1 MGLKLKIIKM
11 TKRLFFV
18 FFISLTLTN
27 ASFGQTSKTLWPTI
41 EKQMKP
47 WVRWWWM
54 GSAVDEK
61 NLTQNLS
68 TYQKAGIGGVE
79 ITPIYGAVSYENRY
93 IDFLSPK
100 WMSMLQ
106 FTITKSNNLGLGVD
120 MNTGTGWPFGGPQIK
135 PENAATKLITQK
147 YILKE
152 GEKLAEAIKVKE
164 TKQEAAKLQAVTAY
178 GSNGEVLNLLNRVD
192 ANGNLNWLPT
202 KGSWQVYALFAG
214 KTRQQ
219 VKRAA
224 PGGEGFTLD
233 HLDKNSVDVYLKRFD
248 NAFANKPQG
257 VRSFFNDSYEVYG
270 ATWTPTFL
278 DAFKKNR
285 GYDLSNHIKEL
296 VSDEGDLETIKR
308 VKSDYRETMNELLLT
323 NFTKTWT
330 NWAHRYKSLSKNQA
344 HGSPGNLLDLY
355 SAVDIPETETFG
367 SSYFPIPGLRRNKA
381 DVRNVNPDP
390 MMSKFASSAAHTT
403 GKKLVSS
410 ETFTWLTE
418 HFKTSFSQCKPE
430 AEQLF
435 LSGVNHI
442 FYHGT
447 TNSPADAAW
456 PGWLFYASVQMNPT
470 NSLWPQISGLNNY
483 IARCQSVL
491 QAGKADNELLI
502 YWPVYDVWNKAKGL
516 EMALKVHDVDDWLH
530 PTPFY
535 KLATNLSKS
544 GYAFDFASDNLLA
557 QSAIENGLFKTA
569 ATASPYKVL
578 IVPQCDMIN
587 LNTLNKILAMATAGA
602 TVIFQ
607 ELPNNVPGLHNL
619 SSRQQQLKV
628 TLSKLNFVEIAN
640 GVKQYKIGKGQV
652 LLASDVQKALQF
664 KAIKREELADSGL
677 QFIRR
682 NIAGGKYY
690 YVVNHTAATIDAY
703 LPINETGKVVLM
715 DPQNGAFGLAATK
728 TENGQFKT
736 RLQLKSGESII
747 LKITKENTG
756 IANSWTYL
764 EKPAKAMELTNP
776 WDLHFTQGGPELPA
790 DQQLDK
796 LVTWTALTDV
806 KLQSFSGTGVYTTT
820 FNLPVKNA
828 KEYILNLNEVDE
840 SAHVYINGQDVGVLW
855 SIPFEARIGKYLK
868 VGTNTLKIEVVNLMA
883 NRIRNMDIHK
893 IKWRNYHE
901 INFVDIN
908 YKDFDASKWDI
919 MPSGLIGPVLITP
932 FY

>member
-1 MGLKLKIIKM
+1 MKRFFSILIIA
-11 TKRLFFV
+11 L
-18 FFISLTLTN
+18 SLTHY
-27 ASFGQTSKTLWPTI
+27 SFAQTKTVWPVM

-61 NLTQNLS
+61 NLSQNLA

-79 ITPIYGAVSYENRY
+79 ITPIYGAVGYESSY

-100 WMSMLQ
+100 WMKMLQ
-106 FTITKSNNLGLGVD
+106 FTVNKSNALGLGVD

-147 YILKE
+147 YSIKE
-152 GEKLAEAIKVKE
+152 GEKLSEPIKVKE
-164 TKQEAAKLQAVTAY
+164 AKQDLAKLQAVTAY
-178 GSNGEVLNLLNRVD
+178 GNDEILNLLSQVD
-192 ANGNLNWLPT
+192 ANGNLNWSPS
-202 KGSWQVYALFAG
+202 KGTYEIYAVFAG

-233 HLDKNSVDVYLKRFD
+233 HLDKNAVDTYLKRFD

-278 DAFKKNR
+278 TVFKKNR
-285 GYDLSNHIKEL
+285 GYDLSNYIKEL
-296 VSDEGDLETIKR
+296 TADDGDSETIKR
-308 VKSDYRETMNELLLT
+308 VKSDYRETMNELLLN

-330 NWAHRYKSLSKNQA
+330 NWAHQYKSLSKNQA

-367 SSYFPIPGLRRNKA
+367 SSAFAIPGLRRNKE

-447 TNSPADAAW
+447 TNSPSAAVW

-470 NSLWPQISGLNNY
+470 NSLWPQIDGLNNY

-502 YWPVYDVWNKAKGL
+502 YWPVYDVWNQAKGL
-516 EMALKVHDVDDWLH
+516 DIALKVHDVDDWLH

-535 KLATNLSKS
+535 KLATSLSKN

-557 QSAIENGLFKTA
+557 QSTIANGFVKTSA
-569 ATASPYKVL
+569 NASPYQTL
-578 IVPQCDMIN
+578 IIPQCEMIN
-587 LNTLNKILAMATAGA
+587 LNTLNKVIAMANAGA

-607 ELPNNVPGLHNL
+607 ELPKDVPGLNDL
-619 SSRQQQLKV
+619 PLRRLQLK
-628 TLSKLNFVEIAN
+628 TALDKLNFITVESGI
-640 GVKQYKIGKGQV
+640 KQFKIGKGQI
-652 LLASDVQKALQF
+652 LLANDIQKALQF
-664 KAIKREELADSGL
+664 KSIRREELTDSGL

-690 YVVNHTAATIDAY
+690 FVVNHTANDIDSY
-703 LPINETGKVVLM
+703 LPINENGNVLLM
-715 DPQNGAFGLAATK
+715 DPQNGAYGLAATK
-728 TENGQFKT
+728 VESGKT
-736 RLQLKSGESII
+736 KVRLQLKSGESII
-747 LKITKENTG
+747 LKITQEKSLITS
-756 IANSWTYL
+756 AWRYL
-764 EKPAKAMELTNP
+764 GKPANQLAFTQTWN
-776 WDLHFTQGGPELPA
+776 LHFTAGGPELPA
-790 DQQLDK
+790 DQKLGK
-796 LVTWTALTDV
+796 LVSWTELYDNKV
-806 KLQSFSGTGVYTTT
+806 QSFSGTGVYTTT
-820 FNLPVKNA
+820 FNLPEKNA
-828 KEYILNLNEVDE
+828 KEYVLNLNQVDE
-840 SAHVYINGQDVGVLW
+840 SARVYINGQDVGILW
-855 SIPFEARIGKYLK
+855 SIPFQARVGKYLK
-868 VGTNTLKIEVVNLMA
+868 VGANSIKIEVVNLMA
-883 NRIRNMDIHK
+883 NRIRDMDIKK

-908 YKDFDASKWDI
+908 YKDFDASKWSV
-919 MPSGLIGPVLITP
+919 MPSGLIGPVFITP
-932 FY
+932 YN

>member
-1 MGLKLKIIKM
+1 MIKRIFLLLLIGLA
-11 TKRLFFV
+11 
-18 FFISLTLTN
+18 LTN
-27 ASFGQTSKTLWPTI
+27 LISAQTTKKVWPTI

-61 NLTQNLS
+61 NLTKNLTS
-68 TYQKAGIGGVE
+68 YQKAGLGGVE
-79 ITPIYGAVSYENRY
+79 ITPIYGAVGYESKY

-106 FTITKSNNLGLGVD
+106 FTVNKSNSLGLGVD

-147 YILKE
+147 YSLKE
-152 GEKLAEAIKVKE
+152 GEKLNEVIKAKE
-164 TKQEAAKLQAVTAY
+164 VKQEFAKLQALTAY
-178 GSNGEVLNLLNRVD
+178 GSNGEILNLLSQID
-192 ANGNLNWLPT
+192 EKGNLNWSPA
-202 KGSWQVYALFAG
+202 KGNYEVYALFAG

-233 HLDKNSVDVYLKRFD
+233 HLDRNSVDVYLKRFD

-257 VRSFFNDSYEVYG
+257 IRSFFNDSYEVYG
-270 ATWTPTFL
+270 ANWTPTFFEE
-278 DAFKKNR
+278 FKKHR
-285 GYDLSNHIKEL
+285 GYDLRNYLKEL
-296 VSDEGDLETIKR
+296 VADDGNKETIAR
-308 VKSDYRETMNELLLT
+308 LKSDYRETLNDLLLN
-323 NFTKTWT
+323 NFTKHWT
-330 NWAHRYKSLSKNQA
+330 TWAHKYKSLSKNQS

-367 SSYFPIPGLRRNKA
+367 SSYFPIPGLRRNAA

-403 GKKLVSS
+403 GKMLVSS

-447 TNSPADAAW
+447 SNSPADAIW

-470 NSLWPQISGLNNY
+470 NSLWPQIQGLNNY
-483 IARCQSVL
+483 ITRCQSVL

-516 EMALKVHDVDDWLH
+516 DIALKVHDVDDWLH

-535 KLATNLSKS
+535 KLAINLSKS

-557 QSAIENGLFKTA
+557 QSAIENSLFKTA
-569 ATASPYKVL
+569 ENSSPYKIL
-578 IVPQCDMIN
+578 IVPKCDMMS
-587 LNTLNKILAMATAGA
+587 LSTLNKIIEMANAGG
-602 TVIFQ
+602 TIIFQ
-607 ELPNNVPGLHNL
+607 ELPKDVPGLSNL
-619 SSRQQQLKV
+619 SSRQNQLKI
-628 TLSKLNFVEIAN
+628 TLTKLKFVEVAN
-640 GVKQYKIGKGQV
+640 GIKQLKIGKGQIF
-652 LLASDVQKALQF
+652 LANDVQNALQF
-664 KAIKREELADSGL
+664 KSIKREELTDSGL

-682 NIAGGKYY
+682 TIVGGKYY
-690 YVVNHTAATIDAY
+690 YVVNHTSEPIDAY
-703 LPINETGKVVLM
+703 LPVNENGKVMFM
-715 DPQNGAFGLAATK
+715 DPQSGAYGLAATK
-728 TENGQFKT
+728 LENGQFKT
-736 RLQLKSGESII
+736 RFQLKSGESMV
-747 LKITKENTG
+747 LKITKEKPLITNLW
-756 IANSWTYL
+756 AYL
-764 EKPAKAMELTNP
+764 EKPTNRIALTNP
-776 WDLHFTQGGPELPA
+776 WDLHFTEGGPELPA
-790 DQQLDK
+790 DQKLDQLTSWID
-796 LVTWTALTDV
+796 LADI

-820 FNLPVKNA
+820 FNLPIKNA
-828 KEYILNLNEVDE
+828 KEYVLNLNQVDE
-840 SAHVYINGQDVGVLW
+840 SAHVYINGQDVGILW

-868 VGTNTLKIEVVNLMA
+868 AGNNSIKIEVVNLMA
-883 NRIRNMDIHK
+883 NRIRNMDINK

-908 YKDFDASKWDI
+908 YKDFDASNWDI
-919 MPSGLIGPVLITP
+919 MPSGLIGPVFITT
-932 FY
+932 YN